1 VKQFKPFKPL
11 ERFKQLK
18 PFYIQGESRMAIAYF
33 EDLEIWKSARDV
45 TNKIYSLTNKSAF
58 SKDFGLRDQ
67 IRRAS
72 VSIMSNIAEGYE
84 RGGNQELLQFLS
96 IAKGSCGEVRC
107 QLYVAVDQK
116 YIDNKEGAQLVDH
129 CKKISI
135 MINNFMEYLKRSHF
149 KGPKYKQPV
158 RKSMKEEVDQ
168 LMKDLNL
175 KKNNS

>member
-1 VKQFKPFKPL
+1 MTV
-11 ERFKQLK
+11 
-18 PFYIQGESRMAIAYF
+18 AYF

-45 TNKIYSLTNKSAF
+45 TNKIYSLTNNSAF

-84 RGGNQELLQFLS
+84 RGGNQELMQFLS

-107 QLYVAVDQK
+107 QLYVAVDQR
-116 YIDNKEGAQLVDH
+116 YIDKQEGEQLIDY

-149 KGPKYKQPV
+149 KGPKYKQPL
-158 RKSMKEEVDQ
+158 RKSMKEEVDKI
-168 LMKDLNL
+168 MMELNIN
-175 KKNNS
+175 KNKTV